1 MKAQLGLAGLAIGV
15 LLLAGCS
22 PASDPVQT
30 DAAAPAAAGISSD
43 DLNAYYP
50 EDAKFYRPMQM
61 RMGGALLVRPP
72 GNVKAATDKATV
84 VVAARVGDI
93 VAQRV
98 ISNAQTIGVLLTD
111 VEVLHGKLEPSLA
124 GKVKVELFLGAVANV
139 AEQIDSFQ
147 AALPK
152 GYSIWFLRW
161 QGDKQP
167 ITKPGADPAEDPADP
182 TLYGVVHR
190 HAMFT
195 QGPDTVLNPIAEHD
209 HDGKP
214 LPGLQAEVEKLS
226 KLSDLADQVRAI

>member
-15 LLLAGCS
+15 LLTAGCS
-22 PASDPVQT
+22 QNPESVKPNAPG
-30 DAAAPAAAGISSD
+30 PAAAGVSAD
-43 DLNAYYP
+43 DLNAYHP
-50 EDAKFYRPMQM
+50 QDAKFYRPMQM
-61 RMGGALLVRPP
+61 KMAGALLVRPP
-72 GNVKAATDKATV
+72 GTVKAATEKATV

-98 ISNAQTIGVLLTD
+98 ISNAQTVGVLLTD
-111 VEVLHGKLEPSLA
+111 VEVLHGQLEPSLA
-124 GKVKVELFLGAVANV
+124 GKVKVELFLGAPANV
-139 AEQIDSFQ
+139 AEQIDSFR

-182 TLYGVVHR
+182 TLYSVVHR

-195 QGPDTVLNPIAEHD
+195 QGPDSVINAIAEHGS
-209 HDGKP
+209 DGRA

-226 KLSDLADQVRAI
+226 KLSELADQVRAS